1 MYVAF
6 STVEK
11 KKDAEKIAKY
21 LVDKRI
27 VACVNVIKIENSF
40 YRWKGKTEISGE
52 YLLVMKLSK
61 KNFDRLEREI
71 RHIHPYEVPELVA
84 MKVEKS
90 ANKYSNWVKRCC
102 L

>member
-1 MYVAF
+1 MMVAF

-11 KKDAEKIAKY
+11 KSDAEKIARY
-21 LVDKRI
+21 LVDKRV

-40 YRWKGKTEISGE
+40 YRWKGSTEITPE
-52 YLLVMKLSK
+52 YLLIMKFEK
-61 KNFDRLEREI
+61 KNFDRLDREI
-71 RHIHPYEVPELVA
+71 RHIHPNDVPELIA

-90 ANKYSNWVKRCC
+90 ASKYANWVKRVC

>member
-1 MYVAF
+1 MFVAY

-11 KKDAEKIAKY
+11 KKDAEKIAKH

-40 YRWKGKTEISGE
+40 YRWKGKTEVTPE

-61 KNFDRLEREI
+61 KNFDRLDRELK
-71 RHIHPYEVPELVA
+71 HIHPYDVPELIA

-90 ANKYSNWVKRCC
+90 GSKYANWVKRVC